1 MRERLETLLRA
12 HPERVDLALA
22 LAQLCLREKDYRNA
36 LEYAQQAIAGNSRYS
51 AALLAAGQ
59 AAQAMGDVVAARNW
73 FERGLEVA
81 ASQGDK
87 QIERQISV
95 FLRRMEAS
103 EK

>member
-1 MRERLETLLRA
+1 MRARLEKLLGE

-22 LAQLCLREKDYRNA
+22 LAQLCLREKDFPSA
-36 LEYAQQAIAGNSRYS
+36 LRFAEQAIAGNSRYS

-59 AAQAMGDVVAARNW
+59 AAQAMGDEQSAKSW
-73 FERGLEVA
+73 FERGRVVA
-81 ASQGDK
+81 ADQGDK

-95 FLRRMEAS
+95 FLKRMEAS

>member
-1 MRERLETLLRA
+1 MRERLQKLLAA

-22 LAQLCLREKDYRNA
+22 LAQLCLREKDFDAA
-36 LEYAQQAIAGNSRYS
+36 LGYAQQAIDGNSRYS

-59 AAQAMGDVVAARNW
+59 AAQALGDQQAARHW
-73 FERGLEVA
+73 YERGLA
-81 ASQGDK
+81 AAADQGDK

-95 FLRRMEAS
+95 FLKRMEAS